1 MDEVNVIAAVST
13 TDQSRLDPLLDQATL
28 AELRALQDNLAFLD
42 ARLRRAI
49 QRKNGVA
56 QGNG

>member
-1 MDEVNVIAAVST
+1 MDEAGIVAAVMAT
-13 TDQSRLDPLLDQATL
+13 AQDKLDPLLDRCTE
-28 AELRALQDNLAFLD
+28 AELHNIQDNLAFFD

>member
-1 MDEVNVIAAVST
+1 MDEAGIVAAVMAT
-13 TDQSRLDPLLDQATL
+13 AQDKLDPLLDQCTDS
-28 AELRALQDNLAFLD
+28 ELHNIQDNLAFFD

>member
-1 MDEVNVIAAVST
+1 MESQRILEAVST
-13 TDQSRLDPLLDQATL
+13 TDQVALDPLLDQCTDS
-28 AELRALQDNLAFLD
+28 ELHNIQDNLAFFD

>member
-1 MDEVNVIAAVST
+1 
-13 TDQSRLDPLLDQATL
+13 
-28 AELRALQDNLAFLD
+28 LQDNLAFLD